1 MLLIWILVHSCSCH
15 SFEKYNS
22 DWLVYR
28 FERYGIDEIHNAGVH
43 NFAISPKHKSCRPM
57 TFNPFEGK
65 KMKVKSC
72 KIEFERIKAKDF
84 MTIFDHDYYKGKF
97 LIECLDKNCCTISL
111 SNDSLYFVLNYNLP
125 YIFGKPRKCPSPR
138 MD

>member
-1 MLLIWILVHSCSCH
+1 MKYIKMRFIALIWLIVHLCSCH

-57 TFNPFEGK
+57 TFNPFE
-65 KMKVKSC
+65 
-72 KIEFERIKAKDF
+72 
-84 MTIFDHDYYKGKF
+84 
-97 LIECLDKNCCTISL
+97 
-111 SNDSLYFVLNYNLP
+111 
-125 YIFGKPRKCPSPR
+125 
-138 MD
+138 